1 MKYTISYVLH
11 TLTGHGYKS
20 ALASN
25 TRHVYRKGEYMIALL
40 HDPYDKPADEIY
52 PPSIEIYR
60 NDALIAATYLIRNSS
75 FNRNIIAPP
84 IGIANILEIIVKD
97 GGSLKVTIYVT
108 VEGTT
113 SNTIVDIDSSILT
126 ITKDEKPQVK
136 P

>member
-84 IGIANILEIIVKD
+84 IGIANMLEIIVKD
-97 GGSLKVTIYVT
+97 GDLFENIKEYV
-108 VEGTT
+108 
-113 SNTIVDIDSSILT
+113 VDKTLENLDGKS
-126 ITKDEKPQVK
+126 QVK
-136 P
+136 S

>member
-97 GGSLKVTIYVT
+97 GDLFENIKEYV
-108 VEGTT
+108 
-113 SNTIVDIDSSILT
+113 VDKTLENL
-126 ITKDEKPQVK
+126 DEKPQVK
-136 P
+136 S

>member
-11 TLTGHGYKS
+11 TLTGHGYKA

-84 IGIANILEIIVKD
+84 IGIANMLEIIVKD
-97 GGSLKVTIYVT
+97 GDLFENIKEYV
-108 VEGTT
+108 
-113 SNTIVDIDSSILT
+113 VDKALENL
-126 ITKDEKPQVK
+126 DEKS
-136 P
+136 

>member
-84 IGIANILEIIVKD
+84 IGIANMLEIIVKD
-97 GGSLKVTIYVT
+97 GDLFENIKEYV
-108 VEGTT
+108 
-113 SNTIVDIDSSILT
+113 VDKTLENL
-126 ITKDEKPQVK
+126 DEKPQVK
-136 P
+136 S

>member
-84 IGIANILEIIVKD
+84 IGIANMLEIIVKD
-97 GGSLKVTIYVT
+97 GDLFENIKEYV
-108 VEGTT
+108 
-113 SNTIVDIDSSILT
+113 VDKALENL
-126 ITKDEKPQVK
+126 DEKSQVK
-136 P
+136 S

>member
-84 IGIANILEIIVKD
+84 IGIANMLEIIVKD
-97 GGSLKVTIYVT
+97 GDLFENIKEYV
-108 VEGTT
+108 
-113 SNTIVDIDSSILT
+113 VDKTLENL
-126 ITKDEKPQVK
+126 DEKSQIK
-136 P
+136 S